1 MRAYLIIRLMSNAIP
16 QQLDH
21 TRFTRLVEASR
32 VLNSTGELHELL
44 SFIIGE
50 AAALTGARAA
60 SVLLLDPHTRE
71 LHFRA
76 TSDKAHL
83 GILDVPVPLKNSVA
97 GDIFRNDRPL
107 IVEDAG
113 NDPRWNPM
121 ADETVG
127 FRTDSILGVPM
138 HDINGQPTGVL
149 EALNKRDGAFDER
162 DMETLSTLADLAGVA
177 VARARLVAELRQA
190 NRQLS
195 ELDQLKSKFIAIAS
209 HELRT
214 PLSVILAFVSS
225 LREQAD
231 NPRTAAKL
239 DHVLDAAV
247 RLRSLIQDM
256 LNLQYVDTGESRLN
270 LEIFDLTQ
278 VVASVLEGRR
288 DTAEA
293 KKQQV
298 KVRKPQDPMIVR
310 GDRGAMDVV
319 IGNLLNNAIKFTPEG
334 GKIRVAIE
342 EHGDE
347 VWLRVRDSGIGIP
360 SEKLDLIFNR
370 FYQVEPHLR
379 RSHEGLGLGLAVARD
394 LLEAQYGRIWARS
407 NPGGG
412 SEFFVALPLIE

>member
-1 MRAYLIIRLMSNAIP
+1 MSNAIP
-16 QQLDH
+16 HELDKG
-21 TRFTRLVEASR
+21 RFTRLVEASR
-32 VLNSTGELHELL
+32 VLNSTGELNDLL
-44 SFIIGE
+44 DFIIGE

-60 SVLLLDPHTRE
+60 SVLLLDPQTRE

-76 TSDKAHL
+76 TSDKSHV
-83 GILDVPVPLKNSVA
+83 GILDIPVPLDKSVA

-107 IVEDAG
+107 IVDDVG
-113 NDPRWNPM
+113 SDPRWNPK

-138 HDINGQPTGVL
+138 HDVKGRPTGVL
-149 EALNKRDGAFDER
+149 EALNKREGAFDER
-162 DMETLSTLADLAGVA
+162 DVETLSILADLAGVA
-177 VARARLVAELRQA
+177 VARARLVAELRKA
-190 NRQLS
+190 NRQLN

-214 PLSVILAFVSS
+214 PLSVILAYVSS
-225 LREQAD
+225 LRDQAD

-239 DHVLDAAV
+239 DHVLNAAV
-247 RLRSLIQDM
+247 RLRGLIQDM
-256 LNLQYVDTGESRLN
+256 LNLQYVETGEPRLN
-270 LEIFDLTQ
+270 LEIFDMIQ
-278 VVASVLEGRR
+278 VVASVLEERR

-293 KKQQV
+293 KKQQIEV
-298 KVRKPQDPMIVR
+298 LTPQNPMIVR

-334 GKIRVAIE
+334 GGIRIAVE

-360 SEKLDLIFNR
+360 GDKLDLIFNR

-407 NPGGG
+407 NPGKG

>member
-1 MRAYLIIRLMSNAIP
+1 MNNAIS
-16 QQLDH
+16 QQLDKP
-21 TRFTRLVEASR
+21 RFARLVEASR
-32 VLNSTGELHELL
+32 VLNSTGELHDLL
-44 SFIIGE
+44 NFIIGE
-50 AAALTGARAA
+50 AAALTEARAA
-60 SVLLLDPHTRE
+60 SVLLLDPQTRQ

-76 TSDKAHL
+76 TSDKSHP
-83 GILDVPVPLKNSVA
+83 GILDVPVPLDGSIA

-107 IVEDAG
+107 IVG
-113 NDPRWNPM
+113 NVGADPRWNPQ

-138 HDINGQPTGVL
+138 HDVTGQPTGVL
-149 EALNKRDGAFDER
+149 EALNKREGSFDER
-162 DMETLSTLADLAGVA
+162 DIETLSILADLAGVA

-190 NRQLS
+190 NRQLN

-214 PLSVILAFVSS
+214 PLSVILAYVSS
-225 LREQAD
+225 LRDQAD

-239 DHVLDAAV
+239 DHVLTAAI

-256 LNLQYVDTGESRLN
+256 LNLQYVDTGEPRLN
-270 LEIFDLTQ
+270 LEIFDMTD
-278 VVASVLEGRR
+278 VATAALKDRR
-288 DTAEA
+288 DTAQA
-293 KKQQV
+293 KRQKI
-298 KVRKPQDPMIVR
+298 KVRTPQEPMIVR

-334 GKIRVAIE
+334 GEIRIVIE

-360 SEKLDLIFNR
+360 SDKLELIFNR

-407 NPGGG
+407 NAGAG

>member
-1 MRAYLIIRLMSNAIP
+1 MSDAIP

-21 TRFTRLVEASR
+21 ARMTRLVEASR
-32 VLNSTGELHELL
+32 VLNSTGELQELL
-44 SFIIGE
+44 HFITGE

-60 SVLLLDPHTRE
+60 SILLLDPQTRQ
-71 LHFRA
+71 LHFHT
-76 TSDKAHL
+76 TSDSEHR
-83 GILDVPVPLKNSVA
+83 GILEVPVPLDGSVA
-97 GDIFRNDRPL
+97 GDVFRNDRPL
-107 IVEDAG
+107 IIQDVG
-113 NDPRWNPM
+113 SDPRWNPK

-127 FRTDSILGVPM
+127 FHTTSILGVPM
-138 HDINGQPTGVL
+138 HDAAGNPTGVL
-149 EALNKRDGAFDER
+149 EALNKQNGRFDER
-162 DMETLSTLADLAGVA
+162 DVETLAILADLAGVA
-177 VARARLVAELRQA
+177 VARARLVSQLRGA

-214 PLSVILAFVSS
+214 PLSVILAYVSS
-225 LREQAD
+225 LRDQAD

-239 DHVLDAAV
+239 DHVLEAAV

-256 LNLQYVDTGESRLN
+256 LNLQYVDTGEPRLN
-270 LEIFDLTQ
+270 MEIFDMVQ
-278 VVASVLEGRR
+278 MVMGVLEERR

-293 KKQQV
+293 KKQRFAV
-298 KVRKPQDPMIVR
+298 KKPQKAMIVR

-334 GKIRVAIE
+334 GTIGVAVE

-347 VWLRVRDSGIGIP
+347 VWLRVRDTGVGIP
-360 SEKLDLIFNR
+360 ADQLELIFNR

-407 NPGGG
+407 DAGAG
-412 SEFFVALPLIE
+412 SEFFVALPLLE

>member
-1 MRAYLIIRLMSNAIP
+1 MAESGS
-16 QQLDH
+16 QQLDQ
-21 TRFTRLVEASR
+21 TRFARLVEASR
-32 VLNSTGELHELL
+32 VLNSTGELGELL
-44 SFIIGE
+44 NFIIGE

-60 SVLLLDPHTRE
+60 SVLLLDPHTRQ
-71 LHFRA
+71 LHFMA
-76 TSDKAHL
+76 TSDRTHAGL
-83 GILDVPVPLKNSVA
+83 LDVPVSLHDSVA
-97 GDIFRNDRPL
+97 GDVFQKNEPL
-107 IVEDAG
+107 IIDDVDR
-113 NDPRWNPM
+113 DPRWNPQ

-138 HDINGQPTGVL
+138 HDARGQTTGVL
-149 EALNKRDGAFDER
+149 EALNKRDGAFDGQ
-162 DMETLSTLADLAGVA
+162 DVETLSTLADLAGVA
-177 VARARLVAELRQA
+177 VERARLVTELRQA
-190 NRQLS
+190 NRQLN

-214 PLSVILAFVSS
+214 PLSIILAYVSS
-225 LREQAD
+225 LRDQAD

-239 DHVLDAAV
+239 DHVLNAAI

-256 LNLQYVDTGESRLN
+256 LNLQYVETGEPRLN

-278 VVASVLEGRR
+278 MVRAILDERR
-288 DTAEA
+288 DTADA
-293 KKQQV
+293 KQQQLV
-298 KVRKPQDPMIVR
+298 VQTPDNAMIVR

-319 IGNLLNNAIKFTPEG
+319 IGNLLNNAIKFTPDG
-334 GKIRVAIE
+334 GEIRIAIE
-342 EHGDE
+342 EQGDE

-360 SEKLDLIFNR
+360 SDKLELIFNR

-407 NPGGG
+407 NAGAG